1 MRLKR
6 TEIEIITDIIRQFD
20 PGAEIR
26 LFGSRVN
33 DDDKGGD
40 IDLLILSS
48 KIKLREKLTVRYKM
62 KEKLGDRK
70 IDLLVTENPATS
82 FTRHAYKN
90 SILL

>member
-1 MRLKR
+1 MRLKK
-6 TEIEIITDIIRQFD
+6 IEIQIIAAIIRQFD

-33 DDDKGGD
+33 DDEKGGD

-48 KIKLREKLTVRYKM
+48 KIGLREKLTIRYKM

-70 IDLLVTENPATS
+70 IDLLVTEKPMTA

-90 SILL
+90 SVML